1 MRRRLLIA
9 LLAVLTMAYVS
20 EFSISVAQERK
31 PAELSRE
38 EDRQV
43 LKALLEEMRLL
54 RLSLQR
60 ANTLNYR
67 VQITLERVRLQQA
80 RVDSITRSVENVRAR
95 LNDLKNARPQMEEQ
109 IKFVEETLGRG
120 TDQNRRAEIEL
131 QLREM
136 KARLAAWSR
145 DEEQLRVS
153 EASLTSELQ
162 GEQSKLSEL
171 QGQLDNMLRQW
182 EAP

>member
-1 MRRRLLIA
+1 MRRRFLIV
-9 LLAVLTMAYVS
+9 LLAILTLAYVS
-20 EFSISVAQERK
+20 ECSVSLAQERK
-31 PAELSRE
+31 PAESSRE

-80 RVDSITRSVENVRAR
+80 RVDSITRSVESVRAR
-95 LNDLKNARPQMEEQ
+95 LTDLKNARPQMEEQ
-109 IKFVEETLGRG
+109 IKFAEEALGRG

-136 KARLAAWSR
+136 KTRLAAWSR
-145 DEEQLRVS
+145 DEEQLRER
-153 EASLTSELQ
+153 EASLTSDLQ
-162 GEQSKLSEL
+162 SEQGKLSEL
-171 QGQLDNMLRQW
+171 QGQLDNMLRQL